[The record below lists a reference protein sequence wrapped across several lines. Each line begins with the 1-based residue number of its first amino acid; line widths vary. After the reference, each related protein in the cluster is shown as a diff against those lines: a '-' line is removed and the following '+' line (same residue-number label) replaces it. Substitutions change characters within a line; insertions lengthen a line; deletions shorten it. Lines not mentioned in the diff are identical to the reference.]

1 MTLHFS
7 DIKENAL
14 GEQLM
19 LGMGVLAKSTAIKV

>member
-19 LGMGVLAKSTAIKV
+19 LGMGSSQEYSN